1 MRIFYDLKE
10 LRQNI
15 FLLKKYIFKINLKK
29 MQLGVL
35 MNINQKNVSFLANRS
50 NRWK

>member
-15 FLLKKYIFKINLKK
+15 FLLKKYVFKINNNKK
-29 MQLGVL
+29 KP
-35 MNINQKNVSFLANRS
+35 QKSS
-50 NRWK
+50 

>member
-15 FLLKKYIFKINLKK
+15 FLLKKYIFKINKKKK

-35 MNINQKNVSFLANRS
+35 MNINQKNFSF
-50 NRWK
+50 